1 MSLFILYAFHA
12 VLPSKVGILRDSNHR
27 ERVDEQG
34 VLTWEPQNVMT
45 STKMLRRAWGRLAT
59 VGDGRRWL
67 ATLGDAKGR
76 RQRRTL
82 SNAEEFCKMLKESA
96 I

>member
-1 MSLFILYAFHA
+1 MHHVRILGGLGSA
-12 VLPSKVGILRDSNHR
+12 KCDD
-27 ERVDEQG
+27 VDESARECLAMG
-34 VLTWEPQNVMT
+34 GDG
-45 STKMLRRAWGRLAT
+45 RACSAT
-59 VGDGRRWL
+59 VGLARACS
-67 ATLGDAKGR
+67 ATLGDGKGR